1 MSDLDSP
8 YYPEILALG
17 GHAIPDA
24 SEYEQEVIGRR
35 AFCFRKREERRKEM
49 GFRPEAEQ
57 CLTKIPREEA
67 LRMLRESRDDLEEKL
82 AMIKVAEMEISQQP
96 TTEGWKGGELRI

>member
-67 LRMLRESRDDLEEKL
+67 LRMLREKRRGS
-82 AMIKVAEMEISQQP
+82 
-96 TTEGWKGGELRI
+96 GGEAGDDKKWRRWRSRKIVWCRWRHRNN